1 MGVVAAARYDR
12 IVSGWFPHMNEAQDE
27 PCGPSVH
34 FLGHLVVITN
44 GYLVR
49 NLDESPVNDIPLA
62 FRHQGSAEHGK
73 MLIPFDTPQ

>member
-49 NLDESPVNDIPLA
+49 NLD
-62 FRHQGSAEHGK
+62 
-73 MLIPFDTPQ
+73 

>member
-1 MGVVAAARYDR
+1 MERCS
-12 IVSGWFPHMNEAQDE
+12 SGWFPHMNEAQDE

-49 NLDESPVNDIPLA
+49 NLD
-62 FRHQGSAEHGK
+62 
-73 MLIPFDTPQ
+73 